1 MTKRDQSLNLES
13 PLTMAVSTNQSV
25 DKRPRGSSSK
35 SQKRARKEAQEDLE
49 ERQLTA
55 LVFGKPTIEPDDN
68 DNDHDND
75 HVGNVEGSE
84 EENEKDFSFQIDRG
98 GLAVKDD
105 AHKEDIENEEDGD
118 DGRSIPDD
126 EDSPAWEDPDDVAVG
141 LAGSSNRLKKLRT
154 SREELTPLK
163 GAELER
169 RLRKRYEDTT
179 QATARTDWARA
190 TGAQGNDGEEEAAK
204 KLFSKSG
211 SLLASSRNRLPPNV
225 LSIVRCPDAN
235 QTDPSKSVVQ
245 AVQFHPGSDRD
256 KPLLLTAGL
265 DKTLRFF
272 QVGLEKSEKIHGIHC
287 K

>member
-13 PLTMAVSTNQSV
+13 PLTTAVSTNQPA

-55 LVFGKPTIEPDDN
+55 LVFGKPTEESD
-68 DNDHDND
+68 DND
-75 HVGNVEGSE
+75 HVGNAEGSE
-84 EENEKDFSFQIDRG
+84 EENEKEFSFQIDRD

-105 AHKEDIENEEDGD
+105 AHKEDIENEEGGD
-118 DGRSIPDD
+118 DGSSIPDD

-141 LAGSSNRLKKLRT
+141 LAGSSNRLRKLRT
-154 SREELTPLK
+154 SREELTPVK

-190 TGAQGNDGEEEAAK
+190 TSTQGNDGEEEAAK

-211 SLLASSRNRLPPNV
+211 SLLASSRNRLPPNA